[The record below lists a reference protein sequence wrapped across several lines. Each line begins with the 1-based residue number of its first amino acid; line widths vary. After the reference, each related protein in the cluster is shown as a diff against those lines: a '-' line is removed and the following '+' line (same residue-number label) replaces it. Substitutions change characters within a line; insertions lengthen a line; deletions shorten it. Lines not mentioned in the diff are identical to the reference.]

1 MLKDYARR
9 LVPLTE
15 TDARDMLSSLR
26 AFPGVQ
32 KSPARLQ
39 GLIAA
44 VKKCRYELEPVFWEE
59 MQNLATKVTHQPPDV
74 MEKMEKILDN

>member
-1 MLKDYARR
+1 MVGLRPRWVLTEILKDYARR

-15 TDARDMLSSLR
+15 IDAKDMLSSLR
-26 AFPGVQ
+26 VFPVVQ

-44 VKKCRYELEPVFWEE
+44 VKVPL
-59 MQNLATKVTHQPPDV
+59 
-74 MEKMEKILDN
+74 

>member
-1 MLKDYARR
+1 MRR

-26 AFPGVQ
+26 AFPVLQ

-44 VKKCRYELEPVFWEE
+44 VKKCRYDLESVADEE
-59 MQNLATKVTHQPPDV
+59 IQNLATKVTRQPPDV

>member
-1 MLKDYARR
+1 MVGLRPRWVLTKILKDYARR

-15 TDARDMLSSLR
+15 TDAKDMLSSLR
-26 AFPGVQ
+26 VFPVVQ

-44 VKKCRYELEPVFWEE
+44 VKSAAMILNPCP
-59 MQNLATKVTHQPPDV
+59 TKRSR
-74 MEKMEKILDN
+74 I